1 MVLVNSDLKDGIDFS
16 IMKSIMNLIHK
27 LKYKKLM
34 TLMATSILIPQP
46 EDKLLKLKSPDS

>member
-1 MVLVNSDLKDGIDFS
+1 MVNSDLKDGIDFS

-34 TLMATSILIPQP
+34 TLLATSILIPQP